1 MCLPDKIN
9 MINGKR
15 QQGDLVDDSS
25 VSILNGQLLTGVAN
39 SKLIGQAQGGLI
51 HVLWKDFSPDACK
64 AFLNNCQRTFT
75 QFMIDH
81 SFSIG
86 LGDMVIT
93 PE

>member
-9 MINGKR
+9 LATGKR
-15 QQGDLVDDSS
+15 EEADLLKDAS
-25 VSILNGQLLTGVAN
+25 VSILNGQLLTGIAS

-86 LGDMVIT
+86 LGDMVIS